1 MPKNTGSPVTISNG
15 QPQREVTHYNISV
28 FYDTA
33 GVRTFTFNAF
43 ARTRLRAADGSMLTE
58 SDQFQF
64 VSLADAGIPA
74 QFKTGFGNIVDRLD
88 TV

>member
-1 MPKNTGSPVTISNG
+1 MPKNAGLPVTISNG

-43 ARTRLRAADGSMLTE
+43 ARTRLRAADGSVLTE
-58 SDQFQF
+58 SDQTQF
-64 VSLADAGIPA
+64 VSLVDAMIPA
-74 QFKTGFGNIVDRLD
+74 LYKTGFGNIVDKLD
-88 TV
+88 TI

>member
-15 QPQREVTHYNISV
+15 QPQREVTHYNTTV

-33 GVRTFTFNAF
+33 GVRTFAFNAF
-43 ARTRLRAADGSMLTE
+43 GRTRLRAADGSVLYE

-64 VSLADAGIPA
+64 LSLADAGIPA
-74 QFKTGFGNIVDRLD
+74 QFKTNFGNIVDRLD
-88 TV
+88 LV

>member
-1 MPKNTGSPVTISNG
+1 MPKVIGPPVTISNG
-15 QPQREVTHYNISV
+15 QPQREVTHFNASV
-28 FYDTA
+28 SYDTA

-43 ARTRLRAADGSMLTE
+43 GRTRLRAADGSVITE

-64 VSLADAGIPA
+64 VSLPDASIPA
-74 QFKTGFGNIVDRLD
+74 QFKTGLGTIVDRLD